1 LRIGLQQ
8 LGSKRLLV
16 VTGKGGV
23 GKSTLSATLG
33 LILVRAGKRVLLL
46 ETDPRES
53 LYQLL
58 DVPPSG
64 GAIVPVVPGL
74 FVQNLQP
81 RDVLDQLV
89 REHVRVGLLADRVL
103 ESPVYEQFAE
113 GAPGLEE
120 MAVIA
125 HAQRVVDAR
134 AGRDVP
140 EVDLV
145 VMDAPATGHGLSLL
159 EAPLLVSEV
168 IRDGPVGRLGG
179 KLARFVHDPALC
191 GVVLV
196 TAAEEMPVQEAIE
209 LIEALE
215 SRFSRGPE
223 MVLVNGL
230 YPPCDEDALDR
241 SNGERLPLWRERR
254 GVNDRELRRLA
265 EIWDGPRID
274 LPLLPLD
281 RGPDL
286 VAALQERLEPQPGA
300 AR

>member
-1 LRIGLQQ
+1 LQQ

-64 GAIVPVVPGL
+64 GAIVQVVPGL

-89 REHVRVGLLADRVL
+89 REHVRLGVLADRVL
-103 ESPVYEQFAE
+103 SSPVYRHFAE

-125 HAQRVVDAR
+125 HAQRVVDSR
-134 AGRDVP
+134 AGKNAP
-140 EVDLV
+140 TVDLV

-168 IRDGPVGRLGG
+168 ICDGPVGRLGG
-179 KLARFVHDPALC
+179 KLARFVRDPALC

-196 TAAEEMPVQEAIE
+196 TAAEEMPVQEAVE
-209 LIEALE
+209 LIDALE
-215 SRFSRGPE
+215 VRFSRGPDL
-223 MVLVNGL
+223 VLVNGL
-230 YPPCDEDALDR
+230 YPPCEAGPLEGP
-241 SNGERLPLWRERR
+241 NQGQLPLWRERR
-254 GVNDRELRRLA
+254 GVNERELDRLSEA
-265 EIWDGPRID
+265 WSGLRID

-286 VAALQERLEPQPGA
+286 VAALQERLEPQLGA
-300 AR
+300 SR

>member
-1 LRIGLQQ
+1 
-8 LGSKRLLV
+8 
-16 VTGKGGV
+16 
-23 GKSTLSATLG
+23 
-33 LILVRAGKRVLLL
+33 
-46 ETDPRES
+46 
-53 LYQLL
+53 
-58 DVPPSG
+58 
-64 GAIVPVVPGL
+64 
-74 FVQNLQP
+74 
-81 RDVLDQLV
+81 
-89 REHVRVGLLADRVL
+89 
-103 ESPVYEQFAE
+103 
-113 GAPGLEE
+113 
-120 MAVIA
+120 
-125 HAQRVVDAR
+125 
-134 AGRDVP
+134 VP

-209 LIEALE
+209 LIDALE

-230 YPPCDEDALDR
+230 YPPCDEGALDR

-286 VAALQERLEPQPGA
+286 VAALQERLEPQMGA